1 MINETIVWVISV
13 GVVFLVSIYYVCWA
27 DREDSKTIIND
38 INKEPVYMNGN
49 IHKNVVRAND
59 NILHNEL
66 VEILKFRLI
75 KNEYCDRGYPHN
87 TLADY
92 EVILSYKNKSPKTIK
107 YLRCTCKAL
116 NAVDDYISLE
126 YKSSFTIKDTGPI
139 TTNKIGGGRWNRIY
153 FNVVLTRKI
162 EIISIEIEYMDKTK
176 ILIDKSGINDVM
188 IDELN

>member
-13 GVVFLVSIYYVCWA
+13 GVVFLVSVYYVCF
-27 DREDSKTIIND
+27 
-38 INKEPVYMNGN
+38 YMNGN
-49 IHKNVVRAND
+49 IHKNVVYAND

-66 VEILKFRLI
+66 VEILECRLI
-75 KNEYCDRGYPHN
+75 KNEYCDRGNYYN
-87 TLADY
+87 ILADY

-116 NAVDDYISLE
+116 NAVDDYISLNAVD
-126 YKSSFTIKDTGPI
+126 YKSLKYNYSFTIKDTGPI
-139 TTNKIGGGRWNRIY
+139 TTNKIGGGRWNGIQ

-176 ILIDKSGINDVM
+176 ILIDESGIND
-188 IDELN
+188 ELN